1 MHGGL
6 IVRIWGAGER
16 LRNCSHNENAYK
28 HKRVL
33 MKKNVS
39 LLISILLVAVFAL
52 PSGGHT
58 QTSGK
63 AIKLGTLST
72 LQPFMA
78 VLKDE
83 LVKKGYDVEL
93 VLFDANNM
101 PAIATKDGDIDGF
114 IHNHL
119 PWIET
124 FNTEKKSNLEMLTPY
139 FFYYRMALYSKKH
152 NSLEEL
158 PDGAVIA
165 IPNDPANLQNT
176 LLFLQRLG
184 LLTLGEKIDNFHT
197 TLDIKANPKKIK
209 LIETEI
215 STTARS
221 ITDADAVVCP
231 AVRVMAAGI
240 DPKSFLAEDETTKKF
255 PVGVTIDSQNAKE
268 AWVKDTMEILK
279 SDAIKTSFNDRYK
292 GALVLYN

>member
-1 MHGGL
+1 
-6 IVRIWGAGER
+6 
-16 LRNCSHNENAYK
+16 
-28 HKRVL
+28 
-33 MKKNVS
+33 MKKSVS
-39 LLISILLVAVFAL
+39 LFVSILLIAVFAL

-63 AIKLGTLST
+63 AIKLATLST

-78 VLKDE
+78 VVKDE
-83 LVKKGYDVEL
+83 LVKKGYAVEL

-124 FNTEKKSNLEMLTPY
+124 FNKEKKSNLEMLEPY

-152 NSLEEL
+152 NSLAEL

-165 IPNDPANLQNT
+165 IPNDPANLQTT
-176 LLFLQRLG
+176 LLFFQRLG
-184 LLTLGEKIDNFHT
+184 LLTLGEKVDTFYSI
-197 TLDIKANPKKIK
+197 LDIKENPKNIK

-221 ITDADAVVCP
+221 LTDADAVVCP

-255 PVGVTIDSQNAKE
+255 PVGLTIDSKNAKE
-268 AWVKDTMEILK
+268 AWVKDTMKILK
-279 SDAIKTSFNDRYK
+279 SDVIKTSFNDRYK
-292 GALVLYN
+292 GSLVLFN

>member
-1 MHGGL
+1 
-6 IVRIWGAGER
+6 
-16 LRNCSHNENAYK
+16 
-28 HKRVL
+28 

-39 LLISILLVAVFAL
+39 LLISIVLVVIFAL

-83 LVKKGYDVEL
+83 LVKKGYDIEL

-124 FNTEKKSNLEMLTPY
+124 FNNEKKSNLEMLMPY
-139 FFYYRMALYSKKH
+139 FFYYRMALYSKKY

-184 LLTLGEKIDNFHT
+184 LLTLGEKIDNFYT
-197 TLDIKANPKKIK
+197 ILDIKENPKKIK
-209 LIETEI
+209 LKETEI

-255 PVGVTIDSQNAKE
+255 PVGLTIDSKNAKE

-279 SDAIKTSFNDRYK
+279 SDAVKTSFNDRYK

>member
-197 TLDIKANPKKIK
+197 TLDIKENPKKIK

>member
-197 TLDIKANPKKIK
+197 TLDIKENPKKIK

-279 SDAIKTSFNDRYK
+279 SDAIKTSFSDRYK